1 MTQYLIS
8 KFEEDVRKRSNVNV
22 PTFGNRE
29 FVLAGTVNSSG
40 HTTLSANG
48 TASAEI

>member
-1 MTQYLIS
+1 MYKLIGTNNVS
-8 KFEEDVRKRSNVNV
+8 TGVSSVNV